1 MNATNKYSFSLRNRL
16 VIQLV
21 LLASFL
27 SIIMFLGI
35 RYLIGE
41 TVTATQDGLLN
52 AAIASVE
59 NNIRNENNDIFVDL
73 PYETFSI
80 LGSVG
85 EDKVFYR
92 IDNNNIFDFKKC
104 KSNH

>member
-1 MNATNKYSFSLRNRL
+1 MNATNKYRFSLRNRL

-27 SIIMFLGI
+27 SIIMLLGI

-59 NNIRNENNDIFVDL
+59 NNIRNEKNDIFVDL
-73 PYETFSI
+73 P
-80 LGSVG
+80 
-85 EDKVFYR
+85 
-92 IDNNNIFDFKKC
+92 
-104 KSNH
+104 